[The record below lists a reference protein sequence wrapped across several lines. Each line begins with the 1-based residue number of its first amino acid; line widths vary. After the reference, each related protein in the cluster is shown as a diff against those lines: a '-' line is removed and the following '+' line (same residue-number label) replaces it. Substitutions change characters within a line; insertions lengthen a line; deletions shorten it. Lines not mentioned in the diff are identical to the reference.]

1 MVNRSHCS
9 VFHENG
15 KCLRAWRAG
24 TCHSWGLRFTKSLSF
39 KEATETDLCVGDVV
53 GVSAFGQDEAG
64 ADGELI
70 GG

>member
-1 MVNRSHCS
+1 MFARMACGHLQ
-9 VFHENG
+9 F
-15 KCLRAWRAG
+15 
-24 TCHSWGLRFTKSLSF
+24 WGLRFTKSLSF